1 MVCCFS
7 SISAAFVFFWFYDFK
22 LSILIGIS
30 MIINMIFAGLS
41 GIIIPTLLDKY
52 KIDPAIASTVFVTT
66 ITDVMDFVSFLGLA
80 GFILGI

>member
-1 MVCCFS
+1 MVCFS
-7 SISAAFVFFWFYDFK
+7 LFRVICVFLVYDFK

-52 KIDPAIASTVFVTT
+52 KIDPAIASTFLLQLLQ
-66 ITDVMDFVSFLGLA
+66 ILLASFL
-80 GFILGI
+80 F